1 MMLVVNIYIFK
12 ICSCGVCSNKEN
24 GARSTVRINPRN
36 YLVGLHPTLFRQTP
50 SHVRTNPTSYL
61 VGLNPTLVRQTVTP
75 SHVRTNP
82 KCAVADPKCARGGG
96 VSHILAEKM
105 GVSFTLFKKMHENA
119 IFSPIRGGGG
129 AYAGYTLCWIRH
141 WVWGLFDTDK
151 FNPNMFFNF
160 RARNQWRIQ
169 HRD

>member
-1 MMLVVNIYIFK
+1 MFEPTPQT
-12 ICSCGVCSNKEN
+12 ICM
-24 GARSTVRINPRN
+24 
-36 YLVGLHPTLFRQTP
+36 
-50 SHVRTNPTSYL
+50 

-119 IFSPIRGGGG
+119 IFSPIRGGGRTPG
-129 AYAGYTLCWIRH
+129 TPYAGSATECGVCSTLTNLTLTCFSISEHEISGGSSIGINRPTPPPPIFTH
-141 WVWGLFDTDK
+141 SLE
-151 FNPNMFFNF
+151 
-160 RARNQWRIQ
+160 
-169 HRD
+169 